1 MTARQ
6 WPAGIKRTRQREGV
20 LRILEKEDAPLTALE
35 IFNRLQRDGEAVSL
49 STVYRNLEM
58 LNSKELVIKTTVM
71 DSDMAFY
78 ELSHPTHKHYAV
90 CIDCH
95 KLVAIN
101 NCPMAEFTPK
111 IADSDFRVLGHKIEM
126 YGICK
131 DCGKRNK
138 NH

>member
-1 MTARQ
+1 MTARK

-126 YGICK
+126 YGICR